1 MGHLFT
7 TPVLLL
13 VLLAACSPVP
23 LSPLD
28 ECGGACPAGSVCGA
42 ESGQCESFPEVG
54 RGVADLAPGFDTAW
68 VGNVAAAAGYDRLNK
83 RILYGLLD
91 PNTDAQFQW
100 TTVLSDAGALAGED
114 PPMALVGSASGPV
127 LFLGRPDGSLM
138 RGKPQ
143 EPGWQWEELANLQHG
158 LTFMDAL
165 LVPDVGYHVVVTT
178 DALETLFLEQVG
190 GTISAPESVS
200 GEADERLVQP
210 PMSLVRLAGR
220 TTLLGYGLEA
230 GLVSLSRESSGWIHH
245 LLVPDVTVGAVALM
259 QTPLGVLTVYLDGD
273 DGGLYQ
279 VIEDELGT
287 VSAVELAAG
296 VRSPATMGLPVR
308 IALGVS
314 ADGAFALY
322 HDVLDQEVR
331 LLRSEPGWQWRQEA
345 SRYQSTPLL
354 PALVSIPDYAPL
366 PLGLDLGVDGYGPGK
381 LKVLF

>member
-1 MGHLFT
+1 
-7 TPVLLL
+7 
-13 VLLAACSPVP
+13 
-23 LSPLD
+23 
-28 ECGGACPAGSVCGA
+28 
-42 ESGQCESFPEVG
+42 
-54 RGVADLAPGFDTAW
+54 
-68 VGNVAAAAGYDRLNK
+68 
-83 RILYGLLD
+83 
-91 PNTDAQFQW
+91 
-100 TTVLSDAGALAGED
+100 
-114 PPMALVGSASGPV
+114 
-127 LFLGRPDGSLM
+127 
-138 RGKPQ
+138 
-143 EPGWQWEELANLQHG
+143 
-158 LTFMDAL
+158 
-165 LVPDVGYHVVVTT
+165 
-178 DALETLFLEQVG
+178 
-190 GTISAPESVS
+190 
-200 GEADERLVQP
+200 
-210 PMSLVRLAGR
+210 
-220 TTLLGYGLEA
+220 
-230 GLVSLSRESSGWIHH
+230 
-245 LLVPDVTVGAVALM
+245 VTVGAVALM